1 MSDTF
6 VTPWTI
12 AHQAPLFVGFSKQ
25 GCWGGLPFPSP
36 GDLPDP
42 GIESV
47 FSCLSPSPG
56 KPHFGLSLPVP
67 LKITK
72 RLTMGTLIYY
82 REAIINFSFPCVSD
96 GKESACNAEDAGSIP
111 GLEGSPGEGNDNP
124 LQFILAWRIPWTD
137 EPGGL
142 SSWGRKESNMTE
154 PPTLSFQGAVISLAW
169 KRSIFI
175 MMNK

>member
-1 MSDTF
+1 MSDSF

-56 KPHFGLSLPVP
+56 KPHFGISLPVP

-72 RLTMGTLIYY
+72 RLTLGTLIYY

-96 GKESACNAEDAGSIP
+96 GKESACNADSIP
-111 GLEGSPGEGNDNP
+111 GSGRSPGEGNGNSLPYSCLGNP
-124 LQFILAWRIPWTD
+124 MDRGCWLAIVHGVTKVRHDLATKQ
-137 EPGGL
+137 
-142 SSWGRKESNMTE
+142 SS
-154 PPTLSFQGAVISLAW
+154 FY
-169 KRSIFI
+169 
-175 MMNK
+175 